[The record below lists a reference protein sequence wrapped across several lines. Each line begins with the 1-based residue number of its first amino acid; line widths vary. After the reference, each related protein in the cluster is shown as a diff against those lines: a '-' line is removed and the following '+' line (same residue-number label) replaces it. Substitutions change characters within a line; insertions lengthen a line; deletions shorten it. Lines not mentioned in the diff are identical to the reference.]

1 MKVPI
6 NIAKCI
12 LIDGNREYHDRCPN
26 QSKQFKSGHYTY
38 PVKSDQTLSGVWSQ
52 AKADRFLLKKR
63 ARWDPA
69 IFLSTL
75 SEKDKPIRLIKTGQN
90 LIQWSES
97 FTLVWKVLLQT
108 PPQNAQDTCHH
119 FGNCIHGIEGHSRCQ
134 SEVQTWPASSKFFFI
149 FAFQNS
155 CIFNEANQVIS
166 CVRADNQWTKSCRKT
181 CEKDLDTRST
191 NLGKVEIAKL
201 WMKTASNICLYVN

>member
-1 MKVPI
+1 MVTGNTMTVVRTNQNNSNLVTIPTQS
-6 NIAKCI
+6 N
-12 LIDGNREYHDRCPN
+12 LIRPSLGFDPRRRQIDFCWKKGSMRSCHLPFYSFRERGTN
-26 QSKQFKSGHYTY
+26 
-38 PVKSDQTLSGVWSQ
+38 W
-52 AKADRFLLKKR
+52 
-63 ARWDPA
+63 
-69 IFLSTL
+69 
-75 SEKDKPIRLIKTGQN
+75 LIKTGQH

-191 NLGKVEIAKL
+191 NLCKVEIAKL